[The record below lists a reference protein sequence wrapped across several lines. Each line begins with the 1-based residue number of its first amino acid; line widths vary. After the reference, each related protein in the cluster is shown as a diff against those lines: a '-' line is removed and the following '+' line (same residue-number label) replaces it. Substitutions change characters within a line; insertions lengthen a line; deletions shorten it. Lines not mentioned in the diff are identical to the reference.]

1 MVDYYK
7 IVQRFVAELNPDT
20 EATRQALYERARAA
34 LAKQLVRK
42 DPPAPGDSIR
52 AEFAALEGAIKK
64 IEDEARNGRHE
75 IKGKKKPVT
84 VDSKRVS
91 PTRSTVF
98 HSIASALLLVA
109 GFAYF
114 VLWMRFSVSSSIAT
128 ALVLLLV
135 FALPAAFVF
144 VFAIYPILYPLLWLL
159 RWINKK
165 SLQRL
170 VGGETAA
177 NAAGATVLSAALCT
191 IGAFEAPGL
200 FSWWAAGCCWM
211 GCVFLLTLDPGI
223 VVTLRAWLSSLP
235 RRKAAPAEGVKTPGN
250 EGISPLG
257 IDQEAQGAS
266 TQKGEL
272 KNVA

>member
-7 IVQRFVAELNPDT
+7 IVERFVAELKPDT

-34 LAKQLVRK
+34 LAKQLVLK
-42 DPPAPGDSIR
+42 DPPAPRDSIR
-52 AEFAALEGAIKK
+52 TEFAALEAAIKK
-64 IEDEARNGRHE
+64 IEGETRSGRYE

-84 VDSKRVS
+84 ANSKS
-91 PTRSTVF
+91 LNPKRSTVF

-114 VLWMRFSVSSSIAT
+114 VLWMHFSLSSSITT

-135 FALPAAFVF
+135 LAPPVAFVF
-144 VFAIYPILYPLLWLL
+144 VFVIYPVLFPLLRLL

-165 SLQRL
+165 MLQRF
-170 VGGETAA
+170 VGGETVA
-177 NAAGATVLSAALCT
+177 NAAGATVLGAALCA
-191 IGAFEAPGL
+191 IGASQTPL
-200 FSWWAAGCCWM
+200 WFSWWAAGWCWI

-223 VVTLRAWLSSLP
+223 VATFRAWLRSLQP
-235 RRKAAPAEGVKTPGN
+235 RKPAPAEGGKTQGN
-250 EGISPLG
+250 EGISRPG
-257 IDQEAQGAS
+257 IDQEAREA
-266 TQKGEL
+266 QKEEL